1 MDEKMRFSVYC
12 TELFRTRH
20 ALSGDQVMNLF
31 RVYGVLDYLDECY
44 GALHVMGAD
53 YILEDL
59 ESLIDEGGYAPN
71 GSDRLRSES
80 EQTSRVPDADPSD
93 AGRGSAAPSHAVK

>member
-1 MDEKMRFSVYC
+1 MISRSDSHGREDEVLRIR

-44 GALHVMGAD
+44 GALHVMGPD
-53 YILEDL
+53 CILDDL
-59 ESLIDEGGYAPN
+59 ESLIDEGGYVSN
-71 GSDRLRSES
+71 GSDRF
-80 EQTSRVPDADPSD
+80 
-93 AGRGSAAPSHAVK
+93 